1 MDLLAL
7 LANVYFAVDELA
19 RELKD
24 KSKDYNPIHHQQQ
37 FANLAQKYAPNPAFH
52 SLTKHSNY
60 STTPRLHRQVSVEQT
75 R

>member
-1 MDLLAL
+1 MDLLVL

-52 SLTKHSNY
+52 SLTNAATAVQPRDSTVHSL
-60 STTPRLHRQVSVEQT
+60 SSVE
-75 R
+75 

>member
-1 MDLLAL
+1 MDLLVL

-24 KSKDYNPIHHQQQ
+24 KARTTITQSITSNSSQTLPQES
-37 FANLAQKYAPNPAFH
+37 APNPAFR

-60 STTPRLHRQVSVEQT
+60 STTPRFNGLASVE
-75 R
+75 

>member
-1 MDLLAL
+1 MDLLVL

-24 KSKDYNPIHHQQQ
+24 KARTITQSITSNSSK
-37 FANLAQKYAPNPAFH
+37 NLSQKSAPNPAFR

-60 STTPRLHRQVSVEQT
+60 STTPRFHGLASVE
-75 R
+75 